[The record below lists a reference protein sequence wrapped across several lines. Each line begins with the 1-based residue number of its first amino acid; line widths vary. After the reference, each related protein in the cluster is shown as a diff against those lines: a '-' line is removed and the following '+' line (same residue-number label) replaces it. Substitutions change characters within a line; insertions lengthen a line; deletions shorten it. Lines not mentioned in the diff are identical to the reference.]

1 MAKPTRRE
9 RDRRATEAAQSS
21 TSTSPSGTPR
31 AGRRSRRVTQTQ
43 RSFLDRFGG
52 ILLLAFTVAGVLILL
67 SVFVVSSTSKTY
79 ACDSLLTPGPV
90 ESAPSASASPAATA
104 TPDPNS
110 PRPSLAPGA
119 SATPEPTP
127 EPAATPHVG
136 FPVDDLGRSHV
147 RDTNQVIKYAYC
159 PPASGNHWAIAGEA
173 PAPRAFYGPEE
184 PVQPQQWI
192 HNLEHGFVLALY
204 SCGADGKSCPSAA
217 ELAELEKVFDDTPST
232 DGAVSCG
239 VPNKVLVARFDDM
252 ATRFAYVSWD
262 RELLADKADAAQGIA
277 FAEQWI
283 DPPAAPERGLCFR

>member
-21 TSTSPSGTPR
+21 TSTSPSGTAR

-43 RSFLDRFGG
+43 RGFLDRFGG
-52 ILLLAFTVAGVLILL
+52 ILLLAFTVAGVVILL
-67 SVFVVSSTSKTY
+67 GVFVVSSTSKTY
-79 ACDSLLTPGPV
+79 ACGSLLTPGPV
-90 ESAPSASASPAATA
+90 ESAPAPGSSTSTA
-104 TPDPNS
+104 PPDTNS
-110 PRPSLAPGA
+110 PQPSVTAGP
-119 SATPEPTP
+119 TPTP
-127 EPAATPHVG
+127 EPGPTQRVG

-147 RDTNQVIKYAYC
+147 RDTNQVIDYAYC

-184 PVQPQQWI
+184 PIQPPQWI
-192 HNLEHGFVLALY
+192 HNLEHGFVVALY

-217 ELAELEKVFDDTPST
+217 ELAELKTVFDDTPST
-232 DGAVSCG
+232 DGAIACG

-262 RELLADKADAAQGIA
+262 RELLTDDADAAQGIA
-277 FAEQWI
+277 FAKQWI